1 MGSWSLVDACPGG
14 DVVASRGGYT
24 EGKTLTHVDVKTDR
38 SSRYLFSILDTG
50 DDGICCEHSSGY
62 YKVYVDGALQLEGG
76 QFGGSETGYFGDCD
90 KEFTNVPTLYP
101 TLYPTLAPTIEDT
114 KPTGSPSPTIKD
126 DEDEVNISI
135 TIDFDDYPGDI
146 SWELHDICQVAD
158 AVMIGEGRG
167 YGPTY
172 ANEAVIVLNEV
183 VPHGEFLFVIKDSFG
198 DGLCCTHGDG
208 LYSIVYDGEEIAVS
222 SFEMSGEEIQ
232 NFGSSENCPARPD
245 DDTRA
250 SYNADLGVPA
260 CETVAELCITVSYPS
275 GGKFQAGGMIKVT
288 SHAFIFGNPLV
299 EDLVDFY
306 HTEDVFSDDPVWD
319 YKGTV
324 TPLVPG
330 FTDVESQGFVLGDS
344 PLQAVRVVVRWA
356 AGGMPDPADACPSW
370 GQYNDVDDLVFA
382 VYVP

>member
-126 DEDEVNISI
+126 V
-135 TIDFDDYPGDI
+135 
-146 SWELHDICQVAD
+146 
-158 AVMIGEGRG
+158 VMIGEGRG

-183 VPHGEFLFVIKDSFG
+183 VPDGEFLFVIKDSFG

-260 CETVAELCITVSYPS
+260 CETVAELCTTVGTGLLNAKTVSGEPKGRTHLATMCARTAATACTCRTRATRPS
-275 GGKFQAGGMIKVT
+275 PFLTRA
-288 SHAFIFGNPLV
+288 
-299 EDLVDFY
+299 
-306 HTEDVFSDDPVWD
+306 
-319 YKGTV
+319 
-324 TPLVPG
+324 
-330 FTDVESQGFVLGDS
+330 
-344 PLQAVRVVVRWA
+344 
-356 AGGMPDPADACPSW
+356 
-370 GQYNDVDDLVFA
+370 
-382 VYVP
+382 